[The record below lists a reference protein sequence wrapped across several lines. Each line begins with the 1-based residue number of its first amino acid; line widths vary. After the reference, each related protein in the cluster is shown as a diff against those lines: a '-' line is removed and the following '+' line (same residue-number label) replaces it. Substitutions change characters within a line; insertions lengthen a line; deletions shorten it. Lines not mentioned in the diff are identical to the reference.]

1 MAATRTA
8 AGDAT
13 ATFIPGNRRD
23 WLRRN
28 WPVLLVGG
36 ATLANGLMELLLGL
50 LVRLSNNPHWYSL
63 PTPFGVYHWSRL
75 LRLGFGFLLVY
86 LSFHLL
92 QRRRAAWWLALA
104 SLIAVLVAHALHEH
118 YLHLAPVS
126 AVTIILLLMF
136 RRRFTVRSE
145 PRNIYQGVLLMAT
158 SLLVALAYGTIG
170 FWLLDR
176 RDFGID
182 FQWGESLVRTFRAYV
197 LIGND
202 DLVPHTRQ
210 AVWFLDSLGVIGFVA
225 LVFAVYSLFR
235 PLAYRLRTLPHERA
249 RAAELLPRH
258 ARAPESHMALLPDK
272 SYFFAPSGDGFIA
285 YRAANGIAL
294 ALADPVAAE
303 VDVPALTLGFVE
315 YCNGN
320 GWIAA
325 MLYTLPDFLP
335 VYEKLGLRSLK
346 IGADATVDLE
356 RFYTET
362 RMDKLFRKVKRRL
375 EEDGYTTARLK
386 PPHAPEFIRQLHAV
400 SDDWLKLPGRR
411 ERSFALGS
419 FTVEYASQATFFV
432 VLDASRD
439 VVAFVNEVPAYRA
452 GMATIDMMRYRSGL
466 PYGMMDYLFQELLCV
481 LRDEGYA
488 SFDLGL
494 APLAGVGERPDATT
508 EEKVVR
514 LVFERLERFFP
525 FEGLRTY
532 KSKFDPTWEDRYLVY
547 QGGPTG
553 LVRTAVAMSR
563 ILR

>member
-1 MAATRTA
+1 MSRTS

-36 ATLANGLMELLLGL
+36 ATMANGLMELLLGL

-75 LRLGFGFLLVY
+75 LRLGFGFLLLY

-104 SLIAVLVAHALHEH
+104 SLTAVLVAHALHEH

-126 AVTIILLLMF
+126 AATIVLLLMF

-145 PRNIYQGVLLMAT
+145 PRNIYQGVLLMAA

-182 FQWGESLVRTFRAYV
+182 FQWGESLVRTLRAYV
-197 LIGND
+197 LVDNN
-202 DLVPHTRQ
+202 DLVPHTRH
-210 AVWFLDSLGVIGFVA
+210 AVWFLDSLGVIGSSA

-249 RAAELLPRH
+249 RVAELLPRF
-258 ARAPESHMALLPDK
+258 ARAPESYMALLPDK
-272 SYFFAPSGDGFIA
+272 SYYFASSGDGFVA
-285 YRAANGIAL
+285 YRAAGGVAL
-294 ALADPVAAE
+294 AMADPVAAE
-303 VDVPALTLGFVE
+303 TEVPAITRGFMD

-325 MLYTLPDFLP
+325 LLYTLPDFLP
-335 VYEKLGLRSLK
+335 AYEQLGLRSLK

-356 RFYTET
+356 RFCTET
-362 RMDKLFRKVKRRL
+362 RMDKQFRKVKRRI

-386 PPHAPEFIRQLHAV
+386 PPHAPEFMRQLRAV
-400 SDDWLKLPGRR
+400 SDDWLNLPGRR

-419 FTVEYASQATFFV
+419 FTEEHARQTAFFV
-432 VLDASRD
+432 VLDADRE
-439 VVAFVNEVPAYRA
+439 VVAFVDEVPAYRP
-452 GMATIDMMRYRSGL
+452 GMATIDMMRHRSGL
-466 PYGMMDYLFQELLCV
+466 PHGMMDYLFQELFCV
-481 LRDEGYA
+481 LRDEGYRT
-488 SFDLGL
+488 FDLGL
-494 APLAGVGERPDATT
+494 APLAGVGEQPDSST

-532 KSKFDPTWEDRYLVY
+532 KSKFEPTWEDRYLVY
-547 QGGPTG
+547 QGGPAG
-553 LVRTAVAMSR
+553 LVRTAIAMSR